1 MKPKEIL
8 IKIYKILEKIYG
20 PQKCFL
26 EHEDPLQLLVCAILS
41 AQCTDKKVNSVSP
54 GLFKI
59 YPDAESFAQ
68 ADLKK
73 FEKAIKPIGLYH
85 AKARNI
91 IGTCKMICEKYNG
104 KVPAEMEK
112 LVELPGVG
120 RKTAN
125 VVLGNAFDTPGFPV
139 DTHVGRVMRRL
150 GLAKSEDPVKI
161 EYFVNMN
168 MPSKYWTEFSHL
180 IIQHGRNRC
189 RACKP
194 DCDNCEISRLCRKSY
209 RGTNYF

>member
-1 MKPKEIL
+1 MKSKDIL
-8 IKIYKILEKIYG
+8 IKIFRTLEKTYG

-26 EHEDPLQLLVCAILS
+26 EHETPLQLLVCAILS

-54 GLFKI
+54 ELFNV
-59 YPDAESFAQ
+59 YPDAESFAR

-73 FEKAIKPIGLYH
+73 LEKAIKSIGLYH

-91 IGTCKMICEKYNG
+91 IGTCKIICEKHDG
-104 KVPAEMEK
+104 KVPSEMET

-125 VVLGNAFDTPGFPV
+125 VVLGNAFGIPGFPV
-139 DTHVGRVMRRL
+139 DTHVGRIMTRL
-150 GLAKSEDPVKI
+150 GLAKSENPVKI
-161 EYFVNMN
+161 EEFVNRN

-180 IIQHGRNRC
+180 LIQHGRNRC
-189 RACKP
+189 RSRKP
-194 DCDNCEISRLCRKSY
+194 DCNNCEISKLCRKIL
-209 RGTNYF
+209 